1 MSYSVD
7 YGQRSLHGRVK
18 GDSMRF
24 QSKRQPHFAS
34 EVTSFK
40 SPTGFVSAPLTKS
53 NTMIKQTFK
62 TPVVWQSS
70 EVQGRRVL
78 GEIEHKHVS
87 EKELLQGLNDRF
99 AGFIDKVHRLESQN
113 KILESELTELR
124 QKQISRSSLSEVYDP
139 EIKELREHIRQVS
152 FQKNRIEMERY
163 HLEEDFTML
172 REKCENEARIRSDIE
187 ATITTLKKDIK
198 DAYLLKMELEQKAQS
213 LADEIVFLKNDHGE
227 EVSEMMIQIRQAELA
242 VEVKDPVKLDIA
254 SALREIR
261 KQLEGQTSTS
271 MKHDECFKTRMAKLT
286 KAAEVN
292 SKALKDT
299 KQEIHEHHRQL
310 QSKSMELET
319 IKGTKEG
326 LERQLNSLEERHD
339 AEITQYQHT
348 IQQLE
353 HELKHTKC
361 ELSGY
366 LREYQDLL
374 NVKMA
379 LDVEIASYRKLLEGE
394 ETRFSLVAGAQL
406 SMPHVYRQSPIYT
419 LPRVTKKASYRQEPQ
434 YKFVEE
440 IITETTKEVEMT
452 EIEDLQEQLIS
463 TKEESKEKDTSEEA
477 SVTEAATMLTST
489 LPDTLHMGEETVQ
502 DSVKSEVTSGGGE
515 DEAEAEASKDELRD
529 VKAIQGKSQINTSE
543 EVEECLKNTPA
554 DEAEIEKGG
563 QVSDTISAPGKMI
576 METMGFKSED
586 EQKEM
591 GLKDQEKQMPE
602 ESTFR
607 DTVIQDACKEEC
619 EDVMLKPE
627 EHPIKKETTEK
638 DETSVMD
645 TEETENPTGQNAR
658 HVDGSESEHL
668 LMVEKTVNN
677 KVEDREDAQS
687 IRVESQEGIMKEME
701 EVRITGLDP
710 VVQVTDKQH
719 EFQDGQASSPLKSE
733 TCEPPLVTEMA
744 SEFET
749 TKEETIKSHM
759 IAKDKYSKQ
768 TETPEVKEI
777 RDTTLINENM
787 KTEVEE
793 TIKMDQDEPNMETH
807 GEENLDNVASQ
818 SKEDNEKQEK
828 MHSRTK
834 KDTVKLEEDN
844 KKQEKM
850 HSQTKEDNENQ
861 GKLESPTNN
870 INEKLKNMT
879 SPSKED
885 NEKQEKIE
893 SPTKEDN
900 KKLEIM
906 KPSTEEDSEKQE
918 KIEFPAREDDG
929 KLGNMTPLFKEDIKK
944 CVEIELSTEQDNAK
958 QEKIDSPTKEAVS
971 DRKND
976 EQEGKQ
982 FELKDSVNKDDLFKS
997 KLIPEIKPHKE
1008 KDGEFQ
1014 VVHSPTLTRSED
1026 VLQTQHDGEDSSSR
1040 GPMNINEHQK
1050 DKTEE
1055 DGGNIITDRKLKEG
1069 LSLVTV
1075 SEEIRDSTLD
1085 SCLENGFDKQSPHLS
1100 G

>member
-1 MSYSVD
+1 MSHSMD
-7 YGQRSLHGRVK
+7 YGRRSLHGRVK
-18 GDSMRF
+18 GDSVQF
-24 QSKRQPHFAS
+24 QSKRQPLFAS
-34 EVTSFK
+34 ELTSFK
-40 SPTGFVSAPLTKS
+40 SPTSFVSAPLTKS
-53 NTMIKQTFK
+53 NTMINQTFK

-70 EVQGRRVL
+70 EVQGRHVL
-78 GEIEHKHVS
+78 REVEHKRVS

-139 EIKELREHIRQVS
+139 EIKELREQIRQVS
-152 FQKNRIEMERY
+152 FQKNRIDLERY
-163 HLEEDFTML
+163 HLEEDFTTL

-187 ATITTLKKDIK
+187 ATITTLKKDIE
-198 DAYLLKMELEQKAQS
+198 DAYLLKMELEQKARS
-213 LADEIVFLKNDHGE
+213 LADEIVFLKKDHGE

-286 KAAEVN
+286 KAAEIN

-310 QSKSMELET
+310 QSKSTELET

-326 LERQLNSLEERHD
+326 LERQLISLEERHD

-394 ETRFSLVAGAQL
+394 ETRFSLVAGAQI

-489 LPDTLHMGEETVQ
+489 LPDTLCMGEETVQ

-515 DEAEAEASKDELRD
+515 DEAEAEASNDELRD
-529 VKAIQGKSQINTSE
+529 VKAIQEKSQISTSE

-554 DEAEIEKGG
+554 DEAESEKVG
-563 QVSDTISAPGKMI
+563 QVSDTISALSKMI
-576 METMGFKSED
+576 METTGYKNED

-602 ESTFR
+602 ESAFR
-607 DTVIQDACKEEC
+607 ETVIQDACKEEC

-627 EHPIKKETTEK
+627 EHPIKEETTEK
-638 DETSVMD
+638 DETSFMD
-645 TEETENPTGQNAR
+645 TEETENPTGQNAK

-668 LMVEKTVNN
+668 LMVEGGKSPKTVNN
-677 KVEDREDAQS
+677 KVKDGEETQS
-687 IRVESQEGIMKEME
+687 CIRVESQEVVMKEME
-701 EVRITGLDP
+701 KVKITGLDP
-710 VVQVTDKQH
+710 VVQVTEKQD
-719 EFQDGQASSPLKSE
+719 EFQNGQASSPLKSE

-744 SEFET
+744 SELET
-749 TKEETIKSHM
+749 TKEEEIKSHM

-768 TETPEVKEI
+768 TETPEVKEV
-777 RDTTLINENM
+777 RDTTLINENI

-793 TIKMDQDEPNMETH
+793 TIKMDQEEPNMETN
-807 GEENLDNVASQ
+807 GVENLENMASQ

-828 MHSRTK
+828 MHS
-834 KDTVKLEEDN
+834 E
-844 KKQEKM
+844 
-850 HSQTKEDNENQ
+850 TKEHNDNQ

-879 SPSKED
+879 SPLK
-885 NEKQEKIE
+885 
-893 SPTKEDN
+893 
-900 KKLEIM
+900 
-906 KPSTEEDSEKQE
+906 EDSEKQE
-918 KIEFPAREDDG
+918 KIESSTKEDNE
-929 KLGNMTPLFKEDIKK
+929 KLGNMTPPIKEDIKK
-944 CVEIELSTEQDNAK
+944 CVEMEPSTEEDNAK
-958 QEKIDSPTKEAVS
+958 QEKIDSPTKEADS

-982 FELKDSVNKDDLFKS
+982 FELKDSENKYDHFKS
-997 KLIPEIKPHKE
+997 KLIPEIKPHKQ

-1014 VVHSPTLTRSED
+1014 VVHSPTLTGSED
-1026 VLQTQHDGEDSSSR
+1026 ALQTQHYGEDSSSR
-1040 GPMNINEHQK
+1040 GPMKINEYQK

-1055 DGGNIITDRKLKEG
+1055 DGGSIITDRKLKEG
-1069 LSLVTV
+1069 LSLATV
-1075 SEEIRDSTLD
+1075 SEEITDGTLD
-1085 SCLENGFDKQSPHLS
+1085 SGLENGIDRQSPHLS